1 MDPITLAWL
10 AWLLIWIAAWAWSKR
25 AARREAFAS
34 GIWHA
39 LPFMAAVVL
48 ITVSFR
54 RMTWLQHTVV
64 AYQPA
69 FYSVGLALTVAG
81 LAFSVWARFLLGSN
95 WSAAVQVKTDHQLVR
110 SGPYRF
116 VRHPIYTGILFAFL
130 GTALAQDQWRSA
142 LALVL
147 MLAGLEYKRRVE
159 ERWMT
164 ETFGEAYRDYRRHTR
179 ALIPFV
185 Y

>member
-25 AARREAFAS
+25 AARHEAFAS

-48 ITVSFR
+48 VTASFR
-54 RMTWLQHTVV
+54 RLPWLQHSVL
-64 AYQPA
+64 AYQTA

-81 LAFSVWARFLLGSN
+81 LAFAVWARFFLGRN
-95 WSAAVQVKTDHQLVR
+95 WSAGVQVKDDHQLVR
-110 SGPYRF
+110 RGPYRF
-116 VRHPIYTGILFAFL
+116 VRHPIYTGILVAFL
-130 GTALAQDQWRSA
+130 GTTLAQDQWRSA

-147 MLAGLEYKRRVE
+147 MLAGLLYKLRVE
-159 ERWMT
+159 ERFMT
-164 ETFGEAYRDYRRHTR
+164 ETFGEAYRDYRRQTK
-179 ALIPFV
+179 ALVPFV

>member
-1 MDPITLAWL
+1 MNPFDLAWL
-10 AWLLIWIAAWAWSKR
+10 VWLLIWIAAWAWSKR
-25 AARREAFAS
+25 AQRREGFAS
-34 GIWHA
+34 GIWHV

-48 ITVSFR
+48 ISADRLPWSV
-54 RMTWLQHTVV
+54 LYEPVV
-64 AYQPA
+64 AYQRA
-69 FYSVGLALTVAG
+69 FYTIGLALTVAG
-81 LAFSVWARFLLGSN
+81 LAFSVWARFFLGSN

-116 VRHPIYTGILFAFL
+116 VRHPIYTGILVAFA
-130 GTALAQDQWRSA
+130 GTALAQDQWRSV
-142 LALVL
+142 LAVVLLV
-147 MLAGLEYKRRVE
+147 AGLVYKLRVE

-164 ETFGEAYRDYRRHTR
+164 ETFGAAYCDYRRHTR

>member
-1 MDPITLAWL
+1 MDPITLAWIVWIL
-10 AWLLIWIAAWAWSKR
+10 VWLVAWAWSKP
-25 AARREAFAS
+25 ARRHEGWSTNLWHTLAFMLAVMLIS
-34 GIWHA
+34 GFDLGLPALRQPVVPYLHA
-39 LPFMAAVVL
+39 FQA
-48 ITVSFR
+48 I
-54 RMTWLQHTVV
+54 
-64 AYQPA
+64 
-69 FYSVGLALTVAG
+69 GLALTVAG
-81 LAFSVWARFLLGSN
+81 LAFSVWARFFLGGN
-95 WSAAVQVKTDHQLVR
+95 WSAEVQVKADHQLVR

-147 MLAGLEYKRRVE
+147 MLAGLVYKLRVE